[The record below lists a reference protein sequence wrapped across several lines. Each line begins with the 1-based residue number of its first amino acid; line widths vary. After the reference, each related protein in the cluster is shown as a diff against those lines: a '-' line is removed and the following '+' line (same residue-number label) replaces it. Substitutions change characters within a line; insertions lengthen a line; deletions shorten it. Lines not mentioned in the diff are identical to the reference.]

1 MKAAEVKGL
10 KDRERE
16 SCQIKDRLHFLTM
29 FAEAE
34 EANVNVFFQLGNSSI
49 GIRVR
54 EGVVIAVERKQESK
68 LMIPKTSEK
77 ICEVHQINKLFA

>member
-34 EANVNVFFQLGNSSI
+34 EANVNVFF
-49 GIRVR
+49 
-54 EGVVIAVERKQESK
+54 
-68 LMIPKTSEK
+68 
-77 ICEVHQINKLFA
+77 